1 MFSDP
6 AVEEI
11 YCGHGWR
18 NPLIA
23 VCDVLQQCLRRHPEF
38 TPVTWRFFCLSAG
51 GFGRP
56 YLAAMKLG
64 CSWLLFERFAIPR
77 QKVLLGVS
85 TDEVVSLADSKR
97 WSLDLLHQLL
107 EAMS

>member
-1 MFSDP
+1 M
-6 AVEEI
+6 
-11 YCGHGWR
+11 
-18 NPLIA
+18 
-23 VCDVLQQCLRRHPEF
+23 
-38 TPVTWRFFCLSAG
+38 
-51 GFGRP
+51 
-56 YLAAMKLG
+56 
-64 CSWLLFERFAIPR
+64 PR